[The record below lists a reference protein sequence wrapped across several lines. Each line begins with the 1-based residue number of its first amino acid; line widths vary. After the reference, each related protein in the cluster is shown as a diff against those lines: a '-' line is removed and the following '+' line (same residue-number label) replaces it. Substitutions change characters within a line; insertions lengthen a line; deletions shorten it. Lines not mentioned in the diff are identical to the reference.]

1 MPAVGPAAF
10 VGQGRACTSGR
21 GRAFRAFSVWI
32 RRLGLLDSPP
42 GFKVVTTVL
51 LMANRR
57 GTLFNAL
64 YDEVRSPPPPPPP
77 PPPPSRPIP
86 SHPRGRPYSRLEYT
100 HGLRGVARTRTYLP
114 VRTLSGIARS
124 CSSTC

>member
-1 MPAVGPAAF
+1 
-10 VGQGRACTSGR
+10 
-21 GRAFRAFSVWI
+21 VWI

-64 YDEVRSPPPPPPP
+64 YDEVRSRS
-77 PPPPSRPIP
+77 PPPSHPIP
-86 SHPRGRPYSRLEYT
+86 SPRPSIFE
-100 HGLRGVARTRTYLP
+100 A
-114 VRTLSGIARS
+114 
-124 CSSTC
+124 

>member
-10 VGQGRACTSGR
+10 VGQGRACTFGHGR
-21 GRAFRAFSVWI
+21 RRFRAFRCGSIA
-32 RRLGLLDSPP
+32 RLNSPS

-64 YDEVRSPPPPPPP
+64 YDEVRSRS
-77 PPPPSRPIP
+77 PPPSHPIP
-86 SHPRGRPYSRLEYT
+86 SHP
-100 HGLRGVARTRTYLP
+100 
-114 VRTLSGIARS
+114 
-124 CSSTC
+124 